1 MNAGRRIGFI
11 ACAGFMFAMAG
22 CAHDRPAIR
31 PVEQVD
37 LARFMG
43 DWYVIAHIP
52 SRPERNAFNAIE
64 SYALQ
69 ADGTIRTTFRYRNG
83 SFDAPLET
91 MRPRGFVQAG
101 TGNAVWGMQFIWP
114 IRAEYIVADLD
125 AGYSRT
131 IIARNARD
139 YAWIMAR
146 TPTIPEADYDA
157 AVARIEALGYAVG
170 DLRRVPQRW
179 PEPAGARPAMD

>member
-1 MNAGRRIGFI
+1 MSRRLRLA
-11 ACAGFMFAMAG
+11 ACVGALLAAVG

-37 LARFMG
+37 LSRFMG

-52 SRPERNAFNAIE
+52 SYPERNAFNAIE

-83 SFDAPLET
+83 SFDAPLKA
-91 MRPRGFVQAG
+91 MHPHGFVEPG

-114 IRAEYIVADLD
+114 IKAEYIIAWLD
-125 AGYSRT
+125 PAYSQT
-131 IIARNARD
+131 IVARNARD
-139 YAWIMAR
+139 YVWLMAR
-146 TPTIPEADYDA
+146 TPAISDADYA
-157 AVARIEALGYAVG
+157 GAVARLQALGYAV
-170 DLRRVPQRW
+170 DKLRRVPQRW
-179 PEPAGARPAMD
+179 PEPAGPRPALD